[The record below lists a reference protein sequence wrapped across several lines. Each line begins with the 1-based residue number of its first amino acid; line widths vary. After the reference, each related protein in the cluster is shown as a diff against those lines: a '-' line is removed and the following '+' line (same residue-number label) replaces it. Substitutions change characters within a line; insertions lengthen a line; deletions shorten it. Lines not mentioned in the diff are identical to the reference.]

1 MSVLISL
8 PIKHGGGEAWGP
20 ELLLQLPWGAALGC
34 ILLSGWVLLGRWK
47 KAGGT
52 LARP

>member
-8 PIKHGGGEAWGP
+8 PIKHGGEAWGP
-20 ELLLQLPWGAALGC
+20 ELLLPLPWDPALVC
-34 ILLSGWVLLGRWK
+34 IPLSGWVLLGRWK
-47 KAGGT
+47 EAGGT